1 MRCDSEHLPQFTFV
15 RVTRIFSFSFTFT
28 VNFTSYP
35 PKATNSSLV
44 FQQIFCIFII
54 VSCIFYGIIT
64 LLSCSK
70 SCIVYI
76 FYFIFELSGIIS
88 CIFPCYLFNIIIFS
102 YFFEFAIYFSAR
114 WRYNVYVWVCD
125 FGRIAMFL
133 RYNTVYYIISDNFA
147 KQVLREANSERTL
160 SL

>member
-15 RVTRIFSFSFTFT
+15 RVTRIFSFTFT
-28 VNFTSYP
+28 VNFTSHP

-102 YFFEFAIYFSAR
+102 YFFEFFHFFSCIFLSTSIYF
-114 WRYNVYVWVCD
+114 
-125 FGRIAMFL
+125 
-133 RYNTVYYIISDNFA
+133 
-147 KQVLREANSERTL
+147 
-160 SL
+160 

>member
-15 RVTRIFSFSFTFT
+15 RVTRIFSFTFT

-88 CIFPCYLFNIIIFS
+88 CIFPCYLFNIIIPPPFKLSSASFYGNGRLLCALKDFFILFWIFS
-102 YFFEFAIYFSAR
+102 LFLLHFS
-114 WRYNVYVWVCD
+114 
-125 FGRIAMFL
+125 F
-133 RYNTVYYIISDNFA
+133 NFHILLNM
-147 KQVLREANSERTL
+147 VSF
-160 SL
+160 

>member
-1 MRCDSEHLPQFTFV
+1 MCCDSEHLPQFTFV
-15 RVTRIFSFSFTFT
+15 RVTRIFSFTFT

-54 VSCIFYGIIT
+54 VSCIFYDIIT

-76 FYFIFELSGIIS
+76 FCFIFELYSIIS

-102 YFFEFAIYFSAR
+102 YFFEFFHFFSCIFLSTSIFL
-114 WRYNVYVWVCD
+114 VKTPSETTEGVC
-125 FGRIAMFL
+125 
-133 RYNTVYYIISDNFA
+133 SDKA
-147 KQVLREANSERTL
+147 K
-160 SL
+160 

>member
-1 MRCDSEHLPQFTFV
+1 MCCDSEHLPQFTFV
-15 RVTRIFSFSFTFT
+15 RVTRIFSFTFT

-54 VSCIFYGIIT
+54 VSCIFYDIIT

-76 FYFIFELSGIIS
+76 FALFLNYTALFPAFFLVIYLTLS
-88 CIFPCYLFNIIIFS
+88 FFHTFLNFFTFS
-102 YFFEFAIYFSAR
+102 LAFFFQLPYTFKHG
-114 WRYNVYVWVCD
+114 V
-125 FGRIAMFL
+125 
-133 RYNTVYYIISDNFA
+133 
-147 KQVLREANSERTL
+147 VLRH
-160 SL
+160 

>member
-1 MRCDSEHLPQFTFV
+1 MCCDSEHLPQFTFV
-15 RVTRIFSFSFTFT
+15 RVTRIFSFTFT

-54 VSCIFYGIIT
+54 VSCIFYDIIT

-76 FYFIFELSGIIS
+76 FCFIFELYSIIS

-102 YFFEFAIYFSAR
+102 YFFEFFHFFSCIFLSTSIYF
-114 WRYNVYVWVCD
+114 
-125 FGRIAMFL
+125 
-133 RYNTVYYIISDNFA
+133 
-147 KQVLREANSERTL
+147 
-160 SL
+160 